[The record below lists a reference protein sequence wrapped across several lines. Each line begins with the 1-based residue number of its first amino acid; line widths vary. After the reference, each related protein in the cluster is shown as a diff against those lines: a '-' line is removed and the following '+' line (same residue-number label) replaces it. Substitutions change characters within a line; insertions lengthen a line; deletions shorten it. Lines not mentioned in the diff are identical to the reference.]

1 MYSVGRGKIVISAV
15 GVCTMYIYDLS
26 ESVSFGDAGGKGLNL
41 CLLAEAGFNVP
52 PGYIIATS
60 AYDEYVEANKLQS
73 IIDENIS
80 SINDSV
86 ESLQTASEHIRQAF
100 TEARIPKTLREEII
114 EAYQQRS
121 LSKVSVRSS
130 ATAEDLPET
139 SFAGQQDTFL
149 NIIGDDALLRA
160 VVDCWSSLWTP
171 RAIGYRRRNRISQDT
186 VSLAV
191 VVQAMVDSVTS
202 GVLFTV
208 NPLTGVRTEVVV
220 NATFGL
226 GEALVSGRIEPDEYV
241 VDKQS
246 DSMKG
251 VKLGEKDGSG
261 RQALNEEEIRELVDL
276 GIKIEDYYG
285 SPQDIEW
292 ARYDD
297 SFYVLQSRPV
307 TGLYPLPP
315 GAMPEPL
322 LVYGSFGHVQGVLQP
337 LTPMGIDIILQMLGY
352 IQKKLGSTLSP
363 RENKR
368 FLIAGGRIYSNITE
382 LFRNKRYHGIVSGVL
397 QYVEPV
403 MASSVEEIISDSRIE
418 KKNSKPSFHEMS
430 LIVPVLVPF
439 VFRFIG
445 SVLRPVSSRKKAN
458 NKIESE
464 VEYWRKAGEKLK
476 TLEEHRD
483 YIHRLLESI
492 HRTILKSIL
501 PSVAAGQGMFFQ
513 IKMRAERLGLD
524 NDALNISRGLPYNV
538 TTEMDMMLWEKVKHI
553 RADPVSMNAL
563 KNPVEKLAEA
573 YLKRELP
580 MVFQTE
586 LESFLDSYG
595 MRGVAEI
602 DVGTL
607 RWGEDPSPIIQ
618 MIQTYSMID
627 DPEKAPDTVFKHMA
641 ESAEASLEHIA
652 EEAERQWGWRSKQ
665 VIKYLGVRQRNLAG
679 LRESPK
685 LYVVKMLYNARRSLL
700 SIGKILESEG
710 YLESYRD
717 VFYLR
722 IDELENRDWRM
733 VVAER
738 KQKFKLDMQR
748 KPPRIL
754 LSDGHAYYGSSSSD
768 GKTLQGA
775 PVSPGNVEGI
785 AHVMLD
791 PSSEKLLPGEILV
804 CPATDP
810 AWTPLFLA
818 AGGLVM
824 EVGGLMTHGSIVA
837 REYGIPAV
845 VGVYD
850 ATSRLKTGQKIR
862 VDGEKG
868 IVTVLE

>member
-1 MYSVGRGKIVISAV
+1 MH
-15 GVCTMYIYDLS
+15 IYELG
-26 ESVSFGDAGGKGLNL
+26 ESVSLGTAGGKGLNL
-41 CLLAEAGFNVP
+41 CLLVEAGFNVP
-52 PGYIIATS
+52 KGFIIATS
-60 AYDEYVEANKLQS
+60 AYNEYVEANGLQS
-73 IIDENIS
+73 IIDENIA
-80 SINDSV
+80 IIDDTV
-86 ESLQTASEHIRQAF
+86 ESLQTASEHIRETF
-100 TEARIPKTLREEII
+100 TQGKMPETLRKTII
-114 EAYQQRS
+114 EAYQRHEVD
-121 LSKVSVRSS
+121 KVAVRSS

-149 NIIGDDALLRA
+149 NVEGKEALLRA

-171 RAIGYRRRNRISQDT
+171 RAIGYRRRNKIPQDV

-191 VVQAMVDSVTS
+191 VVQAMVQSVTS

-208 NPLTGVRTEVVV
+208 NPLTGVRTEAVV
-220 NATFGL
+220 NASFGL

-241 VDKQS
+241 VDKRS
-246 DSMKG
+246 GLIKS
-251 VKLGEKDGSG
+251 VRLGEKDGSG
-261 RQALNEEEIRELVDL
+261 RQGLNEEEIRELVDL

-297 SFYVLQSRPV
+297 RFYVLQSRPV

-322 LVYGSFGHVQGVLQP
+322 LVYGSFGHVQGVLQS
-337 LTPMGIDIILQMLGY
+337 LTPMGIDVILQMLGY
-352 IQKKLGSTLSP
+352 IQKKLGGTLSP
-363 RENKR
+363 KENKR
-368 FLIAGGRIYSNITE
+368 FLIAGGRLYSNITE

-418 KKNSKPSFHEMS
+418 KKDSKPSFHDMS

-439 VFRFIG
+439 ICRFLG
-445 SVLRPVSSRKKAN
+445 SVLRPVSSRKKMN

-464 VEYWRKAGEKLK
+464 VKYWRKAGEEVK
-476 TLEEHRD
+476 TLEEHRN
-483 YIHRLLESI
+483 YVHRLLESI
-492 HRTILKSIL
+492 HRTILKRIL

-538 TTEMDMMLWEKVKHI
+538 TTEMDLMLWEKVKHI
-553 RADPVSMNAL
+553 RADPASMNAL
-563 KNPVEKLAEA
+563 KKPVEKLADA

-580 MVFQTE
+580 VVFQTE

-607 RWGEDPSPIIQ
+607 RWGEVPAHIIQ
-618 MIQTYSMID
+618 MIQTYSTID

-641 ESAEASLEHIA
+641 ESAEASLEHIT
-652 EEAERQWGWRSKQ
+652 EEAKRQWGWRSKQ
-665 VIKYLGVRQRNLAG
+665 IVKYLGVRQRNLAG

-685 LYVVKMLYNARRSLL
+685 LYIVKMLYNARRSLL

-722 IDELENRDWRM
+722 IDELEHRDWRM
-733 VVAER
+733 VVTER
-738 KQKFKLDMQR
+738 KQKFKLDTQR
-748 KPPRIL
+748 NPPRIL

-775 PVSPGNVEGI
+775 PVSPGVVEGT
-785 AHVMLD
+785 AHVMFD

-850 ATSRLKTGQKIR
+850 ATSRLKTGQRIR

-868 IVTVLE
+868 VVAILE